1 MRVVLWAVVKLLE
14 LAVKRLPD
22 GFVKKVLVAL
32 LWFLKKLL
40 GTRAV

>member
-1 MRVVLWAVVKLLE
+1 MLWAIIKLLE

-22 GFVKKVLVAL
+22 GFVKKVVVAL

-40 GTRAV
+40 GKRAV